1 MCGDSINLILDS
13 KSLQKNV
20 SVGPPI
26 RTRFWYNYTRQLGR
40 SLCYTEKEE
49 IMVAG
54 HLREKSGYYYAV
66 LNYTDALGKR
76 KTKWIKTGL
85 VVKGNKKKAEAIL
98 MEARRNFNPE
108 EPKVMNGDIM
118 FADFME
124 QWLDII
130 KSSVA
135 VPTFASYSTSVKRII
150 APYFREKEI
159 ALKNLTAK
167 DIQEFYLKELERVS
181 ASSVIHYHANI
192 HKALKYAVKIDLIE
206 VNPADKV
213 ERPKKDRFVG
223 SFYDADEVNAL
234 FAASKGSKLELPIL
248 FGAFYGLRRSEA
260 IGLKWDAIDFEHD
273 TITIRH
279 TVTSCDL
286 DGKRIL
292 VASDTTKT
300 KSSMRTLPLVPFVR
314 EQLLALREEQKENRR
329 LCGRSYNKEYLDYVC
344 VNEIGDLIKPHYVTE
359 SFPKL
364 LKANGFRPI
373 RFHDLRHS
381 CASLLLANGV
391 SMKQIQEW
399 LGHSDFST
407 TANIYAHLD
416 YSSKLTSA
424 DAMLS
429 GLGINSPQC
438 SPHSD

>member
-1 MCGDSINLILDS
+1 
-13 KSLQKNV
+13 
-20 SVGPPI
+20 
-26 RTRFWYNYTRQLGR
+26 
-40 SLCYTEKEE
+40 
-49 IMVAG
+49 MVAG

-66 LNYTDALGKR
+66 LNYTDSLGKR
-76 KTKWIKTGL
+76 KTKWISTGL
-85 VVKGNKKKAEAIL
+85 VVKGNKKRAEAIL
-98 MEARRNFNPE
+98 MDARRNFNPE
-108 EPKVMNGDIM
+108 EPKVMNGDIL
-118 FADFME
+118 FADYME
-124 QWLDII
+124 KWLGII

-135 VPTFASYSTSVKRII
+135 VPTYASYSTTVKRIV
-150 APYFREKEI
+150 APYFRDKEI
-159 ALKNLTAK
+159 TLKNLTAK
-167 DIQEFYLKELERVS
+167 DIQEFYLSELERVS

-192 HKALKYAVKIDLIE
+192 HKALKYAVKIDLID

-213 ERPKKDRFVG
+213 ERPKKDRYIG

-234 FAASKGSKLELPIL
+234 FEAAKGSKLELPIL

-260 IGLKWDAIDFEHD
+260 IGLKWDAIDFD
-273 TITIRH
+273 QNTITIRH

-300 KSSMRTLPLVPFVR
+300 KSSMRTLPLVPFMR
-314 EQLLALREEQKENRR
+314 ERLLALKEEQKENRR
-329 LCGRSYNKEYLDYVC
+329 LCGRSYIKDYLEYVC

-364 LKANGFRPI
+364 LKANGLRHI
-373 RFHDLRHS
+373 RYHDLRHS

-391 SMKQIQEW
+391 PMKQIQEW

-424 DAMLS
+424 DAMLN
-429 GLGINSPQC
+429 GLGFAQN
-438 SPHSD
+438 

>member
-1 MCGDSINLILDS
+1 
-13 KSLQKNV
+13 
-20 SVGPPI
+20 
-26 RTRFWYNYTRQLGR
+26 
-40 SLCYTEKEE
+40 
-49 IMVAG
+49 MVAG

-66 LNYTDALGKR
+66 LNYTDSLGKR
-76 KTKWIKTGL
+76 KTKWISTGL
-85 VVKGNKKKAEAIL
+85 VVKGNKKRAEAIL
-98 MEARRNFNPE
+98 MDARRNFNPE
-108 EPKVMNGDIM
+108 EPKVMNGDIL
-118 FADFME
+118 FADYME
-124 QWLDII
+124 KWLGII

-135 VPTFASYSTSVKRII
+135 VPTYASYSTTVKRIV
-150 APYFREKEI
+150 APYFRDKEI
-159 ALKNLTAK
+159 TLKNLTAK
-167 DIQEFYLKELERVS
+167 DIQEFYLSELERVS

-192 HKALKYAVKIDLIE
+192 HKALKYAVKIDLID

-213 ERPKKDRFVG
+213 ERPKKDRYIG

-234 FAASKGSKLELPIL
+234 FEAAKGSKLELPIL

-260 IGLKWDAIDFEHD
+260 IGLKWDAIDFD
-273 TITIRH
+273 QNTITIRH

-300 KSSMRTLPLVPFVR
+300 KSSMRTLPLVPFMR
-314 EQLLALREEQKENRR
+314 ERLLALKEEQKENRR
-329 LCGRSYNKEYLDYVC
+329 LCGRSYIKDYLEYVC

-364 LKANGFRPI
+364 LKANGLRHI
-373 RFHDLRHS
+373 RYHDLRHS

-391 SMKQIQEW
+391 PMKQIQEW

-424 DAMLS
+424 DAMLN
-429 GLGINSPQC
+429 GLGFAAN
-438 SPHSD
+438 

>member
-1 MCGDSINLILDS
+1 
-13 KSLQKNV
+13 
-20 SVGPPI
+20 
-26 RTRFWYNYTRQLGR
+26 
-40 SLCYTEKEE
+40 
-49 IMVAG
+49 MVAG

-66 LNYTDALGKR
+66 LNYTDSLGKR
-76 KTKWIKTGL
+76 KTKWISTGL
-85 VVKGNKKKAEAIL
+85 TVKGNKKRAEAIL
-98 MEARRNFNPE
+98 MDARRNFNPE
-108 EPKVMNGDIM
+108 EPKVMNGDIL
-118 FADFME
+118 FADYME
-124 QWLDII
+124 KWLDII

-135 VPTFASYSTSVKRII
+135 VPTFASYSTTVKKIV
-150 APYFREKEI
+150 APYFREKEVT
-159 ALKNLTAK
+159 LKNLTAK
-167 DIQEFYLKELERVS
+167 DIQEFYLRELERVS

-192 HKALKYAVKIDLIE
+192 HKALKYAVKIDLID

-213 ERPKKDRFVG
+213 ERPKKDRYVG

-234 FAASKGSKLELPIL
+234 FEAAKGSNLELPIL

-260 IGLKWDAIDFEHD
+260 IGLKWDAIDFD
-273 TITIRH
+273 QNTITIRH

-292 VASDTTKT
+292 VAADTTKT
-300 KSSMRTLPLVPFVR
+300 KSSMRTLPLVPFMR
-314 EQLLALREEQKENRR
+314 ERLLALKDEQEDNRR
-329 LCGRSYNKEYLDYVC
+329 LCGRSYIKDYIGYVC

-364 LKANGFRPI
+364 LKANGLRHI
-373 RFHDLRHS
+373 RYHDLRHS

-391 SMKQIQEW
+391 PMKQIQEW

-424 DAMLS
+424 DAMLN
-429 GLGINSPQC
+429 GLGLVPN
-438 SPHSD
+438 

>member
-1 MCGDSINLILDS
+1 
-13 KSLQKNV
+13 
-20 SVGPPI
+20 
-26 RTRFWYNYTRQLGR
+26 
-40 SLCYTEKEE
+40 
-49 IMVAG
+49 MVAG

-66 LNYTDALGKR
+66 LNYTDSLGKR
-76 KTKWIKTGL
+76 KTKWISTGL
-85 VVKGNKKKAEAIL
+85 TVKGNKKRAEAIL
-98 MEARRNFNPE
+98 MDARRNFNPE
-108 EPKVMNGDIM
+108 EPKVMNGDIL
-118 FADFME
+118 FADYME
-124 QWLDII
+124 KWLDII

-135 VPTFASYSTSVKRII
+135 VPTFASYSTTVKKIV
-150 APYFREKEI
+150 APYFREKEVT
-159 ALKNLTAK
+159 LKNLTAK
-167 DIQEFYLKELERVS
+167 DIQEFYLRELERVS

-192 HKALKYAVKIDLIE
+192 HKALKYAVKIDLID

-213 ERPKKDRFVG
+213 ERPKKDRYVG

-234 FAASKGSKLELPIL
+234 FDAAKGSKLELPIL

-260 IGLKWDAIDFEHD
+260 IGLKWDAIDFD
-273 TITIRH
+273 QNTITIRH

-300 KSSMRTLPLVPFVR
+300 KSSMRTLPLVPFMR
-314 EQLLALREEQKENRR
+314 ERLLALKDEQEDNRR
-329 LCGRSYNKEYLDYVC
+329 LCGRSYIKDYIGYVC

-364 LKANGFRPI
+364 LKANGLRHI
-373 RFHDLRHS
+373 RYHDLRHS

-391 SMKQIQEW
+391 PMKQIQEW

-424 DAMLS
+424 DAMLN
-429 GLGINSPQC
+429 GLGLVPN
-438 SPHSD
+438 

>member
-1 MCGDSINLILDS
+1 M
-13 KSLQKNV
+13 
-20 SVGPPI
+20 
-26 RTRFWYNYTRQLGR
+26 
-40 SLCYTEKEE
+40 
-49 IMVAG
+49 
-54 HLREKSGYYYAV
+54 

-85 VVKGNKKKAEAIL
+85 AVKGNKKKAEAIL

-159 ALKNLTAK
+159 TLKNLTAK

-234 FAASKGSKLELPIL
+234 FEASKGSKLELPIL

-300 KSSMRTLPLVPFVR
+300 KSSMRTLPLVPFVK
-314 EQLLALREEQKENRR
+314 EQLLALRKEQKENRR
-329 LCGRSYNKEYLDYVC
+329 LCGRSYNKEYL
-344 VNEIGDLIKPHYVTE
+344 NYVTE

-429 GLGINSPQC
+429 GLGINSP
-438 SPHSD
+438 

>member
-1 MCGDSINLILDS
+1 M
-13 KSLQKNV
+13 
-20 SVGPPI
+20 
-26 RTRFWYNYTRQLGR
+26 
-40 SLCYTEKEE
+40 
-49 IMVAG
+49 
-54 HLREKSGYYYAV
+54 

-159 ALKNLTAK
+159 TLKNLTAK

-234 FAASKGSKLELPIL
+234 FEASKGSKLELPIL

-300 KSSMRTLPLVPFVR
+300 KSSMRTLPLVPFVK
-314 EQLLALREEQKENRR
+314 EQLLALRKEQKENRR
-329 LCGRSYNKEYLDYVC
+329 LCGRSYNKEYLNYVC

-429 GLGINSPQC
+429 GLGISSPQC
-438 SPHSD
+438 SPHNG

>member
-1 MCGDSINLILDS
+1 
-13 KSLQKNV
+13 
-20 SVGPPI
+20 
-26 RTRFWYNYTRQLGR
+26 
-40 SLCYTEKEE
+40 
-49 IMVAG
+49 MVAG

-66 LNYTDALGKR
+66 LNYTDYLGKR
-76 KTKWIKTGL
+76 KTKWISTGL
-85 VVKGNKKKAEAIL
+85 TVKGNKKRAEAIL
-98 MEARRNFNPE
+98 MDARRNFNPE
-108 EPKVMNGDIM
+108 EPKVMNGDIL
-118 FADFME
+118 FADYME

-135 VPTFASYSTSVKRII
+135 VPTFASYSTTVKRIV
-150 APYFREKEI
+150 APYFREKKVT
-159 ALKNLTAK
+159 LKNLTAK
-167 DIQEFYLKELERVS
+167 DIQEFYLKELQRVS

-192 HKALKYAVKIDLIE
+192 HKALKYAVKIDLID

-213 ERPKKDRFVG
+213 ERPKKDRYVG

-234 FAASKGSKLELPIL
+234 FEAAKGTKLELPIL

-260 IGLKWDAIDFEHD
+260 IGLKWDAIDFEQN

-286 DGKRIL
+286 DGKRVL

-300 KSSMRTLPLVPFVR
+300 KSSMRTLPLVPFMR
-314 EQLLALREEQKENRR
+314 ERLLALREEQKENRR
-329 LCGRSYNKEYLDYVC
+329 LCGRSYIKDYVDYVC

-364 LKANGFRPI
+364 LKANGLRPV
-373 RFHDLRHS
+373 RYHDLRHS

-391 SMKQIQEW
+391 PMKQIQEW

-424 DAMLS
+424 DAMLN
-429 GLGINSPQC
+429 GLGLVPN
-438 SPHSD
+438 